1 MSLLNN
7 IKKTVQVQLL
17 LSKNF
22 FLLKMIILL
31 SLLIRMHFLKRKYMV
46 FLLKSFL
53 AYSHTLKIHTVAL
66 NVG

>member
-7 IKKTVQVQLL
+7 IKKPVKVQLL
-17 LSKNF
+17 LSKISST
-22 FLLKMIILL
+22 LRMIILL
-31 SLLIRMHFLKRKYMV
+31 SLLIRMHFLKRKYMA
-46 FLLKSFL
+46 FLLKSFP

>member
-46 FLLKSFL
+46 FLLKSFP
-53 AYSHTLKIHTVAL
+53 ACSHTLKIHTVTL